1 MSPWLPRVTADQIL
15 RVLRRLGFE
24 GVRSRAS
31 ASTAPAFLNRTPTR
45 PTATSRASLPA
56 NAA

>member
-31 ASTAPAFLNRTPTR
+31 ASTAPAFPE
-45 PTATSRASLPA
+45 PHAYATYCDIAG
-56 NAA
+56 